1 MEMERKR
8 IEQTFCWKISG
19 ELKVFQYR
27 MMQQTKEEIYARA
40 YEIDC
45 MVRIYEILL
54 EQSQKLETEQLE
66 KAVRVSSLLAFLYSE
81 WLKIP
86 DMQNEE
92 LERTLCSLLEE
103 WKKKGGEKQNEKT
116 GIDIKV
122 G

>member
-1 MEMERKR
+1 MERKR
-8 IEQTFCWKISG
+8 MEQMFCWKISG
-19 ELKVFQYR
+19 ELKLFQY
-27 MMQQTKEEIYARA
+27 QTLRKSKEEIYAKA

-45 MVRIYEILL
+45 MVRIYEILM

-103 WKKKGGEKQNEKT
+103 WKKKGGENQNEET
-116 GIDIKV
+116 GIDIKA